1 MAKFIDLFAGAGGL
15 SEGFYQEGFTSL
27 VHVEIDKH
35 ACETLR
41 ERMRFYR
48 YRENVIEEAVLCGD
62 MTAPNII
69 EEIERRVRFVENEE
83 RREKNDQE
91 LDINDPIHGIVDIVV
106 GGPPCQSFSTAGRAR
121 DPHGMR
127 NDPRNFLFEN
137 YIHILRHFMPK
148 IFVFENVVGLLSANV
163 NNELVIN
170 TIFERMQ
177 DAGYNVLHDIN
188 RRNEI
193 VLNSVN
199 YGVPQTRKRV
209 IIIGVR
215 NDLNIT
221 PDEIYRM
228 IEKTH
233 YAPEEENFLD
243 GLQRFVSVD
252 EAIGDL
258 PRLLPGQGED
268 DIPFVNENLNRYT
281 ANIRDINFDR
291 LYNHMAR
298 KHNEQDIE
306 RYMLMS
312 QNEWTL
318 RQLLE
323 NRPDLDNGRAFGN
336 SYVVQNANLPGR
348 TIIAHLYKDG
358 NQFIHPDYTQAR
370 TFTVREAA
378 RIQSFPDNFRFM
390 GSRTQQFKQVGNAVP
405 PIMARKIAEAVKEAL
420 ERLEENLEE

>member
-15 SEGFYQEGFTSL
+15 SEGFYQEDFKAL
-27 VHVEIDKH
+27 IHVEIDKY
-35 ACETLR
+35 ACETLK
-41 ERMRFYR
+41 ERMRFYE
-48 YRENVIEEAVLCGD
+48 YDEEVIEEAVLCGD
-62 MTAPNII
+62 MTEPNII
-69 EEIERRVRFVENEE
+69 DEIERRIRFVENQD
-83 RREKNDQE
+83 RIARNE
-91 LDINDPIHGIVDIVV
+91 LPIGPEDTIENIVDVVV

-137 YIHILRHFMPK
+137 YIHILEHFTPK
-148 IFVFENVVGLLSANV
+148 MFVFENVVGLLSARV
-163 NNELVIN
+163 NDELVLN
-170 TIFERMQ
+170 TIFERMRN
-177 DAGYNVLHDIN
+177 AGYRVMHKLEE
-188 RRNEI
+188 RNNI

-215 NDLNIT
+215 EDLNIT
-221 PDEIYRM
+221 PKEVYQM

-233 YAPEEENFLD
+233 YGPGEYTSINE
-243 GLQRFVSVD
+243 LQPFVTVA

-258 PRLLPGQGED
+258 PRLQPGDGQDE
-268 DIPFVNENLNRYT
+268 IHFVNNKLNRYT
-281 ANIRDINFDR
+281 EIIRDENFDK

-298 KHNEQDIE
+298 THNEQDIE
-306 RYMLMS
+306 RYRLMS

-358 NQFIHPDYTQAR
+358 NQFIHPDYNQAR

-405 PIMARKIAEAVKEAL
+405 PIMARSIAMAVNEAL
-420 ERLEENLEE
+420 ERLNQE

>member
-1 MAKFIDLFAGAGGL
+1 MDMAKFIDLFAGAGGL

-27 VHVEIDKH
+27 VHVEIDRY
-35 ACETLR
+35 ACETLK
-41 ERMRFYR
+41 ERMRFYE
-48 YRENVIEEAVLCGD
+48 YDDEVIKEAVLCGD
-62 MTAPNII
+62 MTDPNII
-69 EEIERRVRFVENEE
+69 EEIERRIRFVENQDRIARNEE
-83 RREKNDQE
+83 LLGE
-91 LDINDPIHGIVDIVV
+91 NDPIADIVDVVV

-137 YIHILRHFMPK
+137 YIHILEHFSPR
-148 IFVFENVVGLLSANV
+148 IFVFENVVGLLSARV
-163 NNELVIN
+163 NDELVLH
-170 TIFERMQ
+170 TIFERMRE
-177 DAGYNVLHDIN
+177 AGYRVLHNLEDRAN
-188 RRNEI
+188 I

-215 NDLNIT
+215 EDLTIT
-221 PDEIYRM
+221 PEEIYQM

-233 YAPEEENFLD
+233 YGPGEEELNNE
-243 GLQRFVSVD
+243 LQPFVTVG

-258 PRLLPGQGED
+258 PQLQPGEGQDE
-268 DIPFVNENLNRYT
+268 INFVNNELNRYT
-281 ANIRDINFDR
+281 EIVRDENFNI

-298 KHNEQDIE
+298 THNEQDIE
-306 RYMLMS
+306 RYRLMS

-318 RQLLE
+318 KELLE

-336 SYVVQNANLPGR
+336 SYVVQNAHLPGR

-358 NQFIHPDYTQAR
+358 NQFIHPDYNQSR

-405 PIMARKIAEAVKEAL
+405 PIMARSIARAVNEAL
-420 ERLEENLEE
+420 ERLNQE